1 MDLGV
6 HKYLEIEQEE
16 YCFDIAFN
24 DEGASL
30 LINTKEQMFVEK
42 LRSLLKFGVFSTR
55 YKDIYDMYYLCDKI
69 NIKKLYDC
77 IYIFIIK
84 DLGMREDSIDRI
96 IKRVDKIFKNNVYK
110 NRVDKSDK
118 RWLDDNIADI
128 FKRILECL
136 STMGE

>member
-1 MDLGV
+1 
-6 HKYLEIEQEE
+6 
-16 YCFDIAFN
+16 
-24 DEGASL
+24 
-30 LINTKEQMFVEK
+30 
-42 LRSLLKFGVFSTR
+42 
-55 YKDIYDMYYLCDKI
+55 MYYLCDKI
-69 NIKKLYDC
+69 DMKKLYDC

-84 DLGMREDSIDRI
+84 DLGMREDSIDEI
-96 IKRVDKIFKNNVYK
+96 IKRLDKIFKNNVYK